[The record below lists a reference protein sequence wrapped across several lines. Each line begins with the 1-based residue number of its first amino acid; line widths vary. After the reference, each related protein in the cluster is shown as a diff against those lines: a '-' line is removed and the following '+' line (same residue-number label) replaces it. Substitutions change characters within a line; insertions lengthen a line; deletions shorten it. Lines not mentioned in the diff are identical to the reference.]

1 MGGLGGDNTEMPVG
15 VFRLRRVTAPNVANA
30 PSLAPSRGSSQ
41 FGHTSFPG
49 GWHQCRKLC
58 KLLKDSRLPK
68 PDDQFQG
75 HVPRCFQGRSG
86 RGLAP
91 LNLATRYSS
100 PPLLPRSAG
109 TPKDRAPGSPEQ
121 HGSNCSRRESTAR
134 LMGFAV
140 GMVKLD
146 ERSEHGPAKHGGI
159 LGAGS
164 LN

>member
-1 MGGLGGDNTEMPVG
+1 MTQVEAEARTSAHTQVDETHAQVDRNMGGLGGDNTEMPVG

-58 KLLKDSRLPK
+58 KLLKDSRLPN

-86 RGLAP
+86 RPCPFKPGPFKPGDALLVAASLAEKR
-91 LNLATRYSS
+91 RYTKRSS
-100 PPLLPRSAG
+100 AGLPRA
-109 TPKDRAPGSPEQ
+109 
-121 HGSNCSRRESTAR
+121 AR
-134 LMGFAV
+134 LQ
-140 GMVKLD
+140 L
-146 ERSEHGPAKHGGI
+146 
-159 LGAGS
+159 
-164 LN
+164 

>member
-1 MGGLGGDNTEMPVG
+1 MGLIALADTYGLSPNFVRFLGARLEEILTKTRFCKCGVG
-15 VFRLRRVTAPNVANA
+15 TACHRRDASVCHST
-30 PSLAPSRGSSQ
+30 
-41 FGHTSFPG
+41 
-49 GWHQCRKLC
+49 LC
-58 KLLKDSRLPK
+58 KLLKDSRLPN

-146 ERSEHGPAKHGGI
+146 ERSEHGPAKHGVI